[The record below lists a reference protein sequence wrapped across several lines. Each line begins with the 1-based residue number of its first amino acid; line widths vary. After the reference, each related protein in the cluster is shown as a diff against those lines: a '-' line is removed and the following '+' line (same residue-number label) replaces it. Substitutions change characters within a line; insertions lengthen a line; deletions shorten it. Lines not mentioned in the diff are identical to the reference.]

1 LLNANYKT
9 CKVTCQAKPNSN
21 GFVRIFIRLVKLD
34 ILKLYFG
41 VLVALVVDVTDV
53 VAAIAAVA
61 VVATTG

>member
-1 LLNANYKT
+1 MNAKHKT
-9 CKVTCQAKPNSN
+9 STVTCQAKPNLN
-21 GFVRIFIRLVKLD
+21 GFVRIFITLVKLD

-41 VLVALVVDVTDV
+41 VLVAVVVDVTDV